1 MINPRNAKDFLCK
14 YVNKDGYDL
23 ILDLKKSQGI
33 WLYDS
38 QHDRKFLDF
47 FGFFATAPLGMNH
60 PKMFEKNF
68 LDELKY
74 ASINKVT
81 NSDIYTLEMGRFVEE
96 FVKIAPKHI
105 KHFFFIE
112 GGALAV
118 ENALKASFDWK
129 IRKNL
134 SKGEKKELG
143 TKVIHLKEA
152 FHGRSGYT
160 LSLTNTFDENKTKYY
175 PKFDWP
181 RVTNPKI
188 VFPLNKRHTEDVKVL
203 ERKSLDEIQGAIN
216 KYPKDIAA
224 LIIEPIQGE
233 GGDNHFREEYFKSL
247 REITKKNDIMLVVD
261 EVQSGMGI
269 TGKWWAFQH
278 FNIEPDFIAFGKKSQ
293 VCGMMAGPK
302 IDEIKENVFNLSG
315 RINSTWGGNI
325 ADMVRG
331 KRYIE
336 IMNEEKIMDNVN
348 KSGEYMLK
356 RLNDLASDHPNFF
369 SNPRGRG
376 LMCAIDVKDTKTRDI
391 YATEAFK
398 NGLLVLKCGE
408 KSIRF
413 RPPLIIKKEE
423 IDAGLETLER
433 SII

>member
-1 MINPRNAKDFLCK
+1 MINSKNAREFLCK
-14 YVNKDGYDL
+14 YVNKDGYD
-23 ILDLKKSQGI
+23 IVLDLKKSQGL

-38 QHDRKFLDF
+38 KHGRKLLDF
-47 FGFFATAPLGMNH
+47 FGFFATSPLGMNH
-60 PKMFEKNF
+60 PKMFEKSF
-68 LDELKY
+68 LEELKY

-81 NSDIYTLEMGRFVEE
+81 NSDVYTVEMASFLEE
-96 FVKIAPKHI
+96 FIKTAPAYMR
-105 KHFFFIE
+105 HFFFIE

-134 SKGEKKELG
+134 SKGQKKEIG

-160 LSLTNTFDENKTKYY
+160 LSLTNTFDANKTKYY

-188 VFPLNKRHTEDVKVL
+188 TFPLNKQHLESVKAL
-203 ERKSLDEIQGAIN
+203 ERKSLDEIQDAIDRYN
-216 KYPKDIAA
+216 DDLAA

-247 REITKKNDIMLVVD
+247 REITSKNDIMFIVD

-269 TGKWWAFQH
+269 TGRWWAIQNFGV
-278 FNIEPDFIAFGKKSQ
+278 EPDFIIFGKKLQ
-293 VCGMMAGPK
+293 VCGIMAGPK
-302 IDEIKENVFNLSG
+302 IEEVKENVFDVSG

-336 IMNEEKIMDNVN
+336 IINEENIMDNVN

-356 RLNDLASDHPNFF
+356 RLGDLAREHPSFF

-376 LMCAIDVKDTKTRDI
+376 LMCAIDVKDAKTRDL
-391 YATEAFK
+391 YTAEVFK
-398 NGLLVLKCGE
+398 KGLLVLKCGE
-408 KSIRF
+408 RSIRF
-413 RPPLIIKKEE
+413 RPPLVIKKEE
-423 IDAGLETLER
+423 IDAGFNLLEKAIT
-433 SII
+433 

>member
-1 MINPRNAKDFLCK
+1 MINHKNAKDFLCK

-23 ILDLKKSQGI
+23 VLDLKKSQGL
-33 WLYDS
+33 WLCDS
-38 QHDRKFLDF
+38 QHNRKFLDF
-47 FGFFATAPLGMNH
+47 FGFFATAPLGLNH
-60 PKMFEKNF
+60 PGMFEKRF
-68 LDELKY
+68 LEELKW

-81 NSDIYTLEMGRFVEE
+81 NSDIYTVEMARFMEE
-96 FVKIAPKHI
+96 FAKIVPSYMT
-105 KHFFFIE
+105 HFFFIE

-129 IRKNL
+129 IRKNFA
-134 SKGEKKELG
+134 KGQKKETG
-143 TKVIHLKEA
+143 TKIIHLKEA

-175 PKFDWP
+175 PKFEWP
-181 RVTNPKI
+181 RVTNPKMT
-188 VFPLNKRHTEDVKVL
+188 FPLNKQRTESVKAL
-203 ERKSLDEIQGAIN
+203 ERKSLDEIQDAIN
-216 KYPKDIAA
+216 RYPDDIAC

-247 REITKKNDIMLVVD
+247 REITRKNDIMLIVD
-261 EVQSGMGI
+261 EIQSGMGI

-278 FNIEPDFIAFGKKSQ
+278 FGIEPDFIAFGKKLQ
-293 VCGMMAGPK
+293 VCGMAAGPK
-302 IDEIKENVFNLSG
+302 IDEIKENVFNVSS

-336 IMNEEKIMDNVN
+336 IINEDKIMDNVN
-348 KSGEYMLK
+348 KSGEYLLK
-356 RLNDLASDHPNFF
+356 RLNDLAEEHPSFF

-376 LMCAIDVKDTKTRDI
+376 LMCAIDIRDTKTRDLYEKEI
-391 YATEAFK
+391 FK

-408 KSIRF
+408 KGIRF

-423 IDAGLETLER
+423 IDTGFKILEKAM
-433 SII
+433 I